1 MKKTFTLLALVVSL
15 AVLGYGGTL
24 ELAVRAQGPQGVCNQ
39 VGPGLYRCS
48 LVPEEETVLYLSARV
63 DPKEGVSIWAEGLP
77 PWARFKTARGYGE
90 ARARCDLFP
99 PAGVP
104 PIKVTFRAA
113 TASGLSAFLI
123 LELVPAFADPAA
135 SVVPPTGRYQLDWD
149 DFRGAPP
156 KAPGDAVAQIVYE
169 LGFRYACEAFPTAGG
184 FVASL
189 TEVEVRLRVRRDL
202 SWVYPWARTPEV
214 LRHEQGHLD
223 IAEVYRRLLLET
235 LRGLRVEGRTPG
247 EAISL
252 LGERAR
258 EIFREVKER
267 MDRAQSLYDSAT
279 AHRKDLSAQH
289 EWERKIALWLRDP
302 SLAP

>member
-1 MKKTFTLLALVVSL
+1 MRRGFSLAVLVASL

-24 ELAVRAQGPQGVCNQ
+24 ELTVRAQGPQSICNQ

-48 LVPEEETVLYLSARV
+48 LVPEAETILYLSARV

-77 PWARFKTARGYGE
+77 PWARFQTARGYGE

-99 PAGVP
+99 QAGVP
-104 PIKVTFRAA
+104 PIKVTFRAT
-113 TASGLSAFLI
+113 TASGLSTSLI
-123 LELVPAFADPAA
+123 LELVPAFATTAA
-135 SVVPPTGRYQLDWD
+135 SVVSPTGRYRLDWG
-149 DFRGAPP
+149 DFRGIPP
-156 KAPGDAVAQIVYE
+156 EAPGDAVAQIVYE

-184 FVASL
+184 FVAFL
-189 TEVEVRLRVRRDL
+189 TELEARLWVRRDL

-247 EAISL
+247 EAIL
-252 LGERAR
+252 RLGERAR

-279 AHRKDLSAQH
+279 AHGKDPSAQH
-289 EWERKIALWLRDP
+289 EWERKIASWLQDP